1 MELAVHARTDTLPAT
16 LNLPKG
22 HVSGGLV
29 VLHGAA
35 YGERSF
41 FLYEHLARTLPDR
54 GFAVLRFDRRPK
66 VGGSDVPLHV
76 QAQDALAA
84 VRLLRQ
90 HAPTA
95 PIGLWGWSQGAWAA
109 SIAAAD
115 HPDEVQLLILVS
127 SCGVSPARQMRFG
140 TAEQLR
146 RRGYSPS
153 DLKQLALLRLEME
166 AYLRGQTERDR
177 FQKLVQAAAQQPWF
191 AHAYV
196 SEELPE
202 PGDWADMDFE
212 PRDTFARVRCP
223 VLAFYGDT
231 DEWMPIEDSTAAW
244 ELAATES
251 GNADITLVRLPGC
264 DHAPTPLGRDDL
276 QAISP
281 RYTSTLMDWL
291 AARTGP

>member
-1 MELAVHARTDTLPAT
+1 MELAVDAGPVTLPAT
-16 LNLPKG
+16 LNLPNA
-22 HVSGGLV
+22 HVNGGLV
-29 VLHGAA
+29 ALHGAA

-41 FLYEHLARTLPDR
+41 FLYEHLASTLPAQ

-66 VGGSDVPLHV
+66 VGGNDVPLDV
-76 QAQDALAA
+76 QAEDALAA

-90 HAPTA
+90 HVPTA

-115 HPDEVQLLILVS
+115 HPEDVQFLILMS

-146 RRGYSPS
+146 RRGYSS
-153 DLKQLALLRLEME
+153 NDLEKLTQLRLAME
-166 AYLRGQTERDR
+166 SYLRGQTNRDR
-177 FQKLVQAAAQQPWF
+177 FQRLVQAAAQEPWF

-202 PGDWADMDFE
+202 PGSWADMDFE
-212 PRDTFARVRCP
+212 PTDAFSRVRCP

-231 DEWMPIEDSTAAW
+231 DEWMPIEDSMAAW
-244 ELAATES
+244 GRAAKES
-251 GNADITLVRLPGC
+251 GNSDITLVRLQGC
-264 DHAPTPLGRDDL
+264 DHAPTPIGRDEL

-281 RYTSTLMDWL
+281 QYTGVLLDWL
-291 AARTGP
+291 ARDHP

>member
-1 MELAVHARTDTLPAT
+1 MELAVNARTETLPAT
-16 LNLPKG
+16 LNLPKR
-22 HVSGGLV
+22 HISGGLV
-29 VLHGAA
+29 ALHGAA
-35 YGERSF
+35 YGGRSF
-41 FLYEHLARTLPDR
+41 FLYEHLAGTLPDQ
-54 GFAVLRFDRRPK
+54 GFAMLRFDRRPK
-66 VGGSDVPLHV
+66 VDGTDVPLDV
-76 QAQDALAA
+76 QADDALAA

-90 HAPTA
+90 HVPTA

-109 SIAAAD
+109 SIAAAN
-115 HPDEVQLLILVS
+115 HPEDVQFLILVS

-153 DLKQLALLRLEME
+153 DLKKLAQLRLELE
-166 AYLRGQTERDR
+166 SYLRGQTDRDR
-177 FQKLVQAAAQQPWF
+177 FQKLVQATAEEPWF
-191 AHAYV
+191 AHACV

-202 PGDWADMDFE
+202 PGSWADMDFE

-231 DEWMPIEDSTAAW
+231 DEWMPIEDSMAAW

-251 GNADITLVRLPGC
+251 GNADVTLVRLPGC
-264 DHAPTPLGRDDL
+264 DHAPTPIGRDDL

-291 AARTGP
+291 ARQTGR